1 MIDDVG
7 VDDAGV
13 DDVGVDY
20 VTVDVF
26 TDARFGGNP
35 LAVILDARGI
45 EDAVLQKIA
54 AEFNYSETTFVFPP
68 DDPAHTA
75 RVRIFTPTDEI
86 PFAGHPNVG
95 TAFALGREA
104 TVFGKPVGDHMV
116 FEERAGLVHLDLLRE
131 GKEIIGA
138 GFVAPQSVQLGDLVE
153 VETLAACV
161 SLPPDAV
168 VSRAHAPRIVSVGL
182 PFAVA
187 ELSDLDALA
196 AARPNTSAFEVAEKT
211 YRHRDDRFSAFI
223 YVRTGDGIDH
233 LRARMF
239 APLSNVPEDPATGSA
254 SAALAAYLVS
264 LDPRSDAICNITIE
278 QGVEMGRRSL
288 IEVEVR
294 KAEGVVQSVRIAGRC
309 VPVMQGQLML

>member
-1 MIDDVG
+1 MI
-7 VDDAGV
+7 
-13 DDVGVDY
+13 DY

-26 TDARFGGNP
+26 TDTRFGGNP
-35 LAVILDARGI
+35 LAVVPDARGI
-45 EDAVLQKIA
+45 DDTLLQKIA
-54 AEFNYSETTFVFPP
+54 TEFNYSETTFVFPP

-95 TAFALGREA
+95 TAFVLGRQGTA
-104 TVFGKPVGDHMV
+104 FGKPVGDRMV
-116 FEERAGLVHLDLLRE
+116 FEEKAGLVHLDLLRDGGE
-131 GKEIIGA
+131 VIGA
-138 GFVAPQSVQLGDLVE
+138 GFVAPQSVQIGDV
-153 VETLAACV
+153 VDVVTLAACI

-168 VSRAHAPRIVSVGL
+168 VSHAHPPHIVSVGL

-187 ELSDLDALA
+187 ELSGLDALA
-196 AARPNTSAFEVAEKT
+196 SARPNTSAFEVAGKT
-211 YRHRDDRFSAFI
+211 YWHRDDRFSAFI

-254 SAALAAYLVS
+254 SAALAAYLVT
-264 LDPRSDAICNITIE
+264 LDPRRDAVCGITIE

-294 KAEGVVQSVRIAGRC
+294 KRDGHVESVRISGRC
-309 VPVMQGQLML
+309 VPVMQGRIDV